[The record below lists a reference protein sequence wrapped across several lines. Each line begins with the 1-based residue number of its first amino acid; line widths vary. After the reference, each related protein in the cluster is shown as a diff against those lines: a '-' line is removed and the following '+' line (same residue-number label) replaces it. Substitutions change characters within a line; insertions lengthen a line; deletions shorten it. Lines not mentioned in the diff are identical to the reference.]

1 MMLVYMYLSTGGLL
15 VSVLSTI
22 SVSGLNKVLEGRGSE
37 GMGQVKKK

>member
-1 MMLVYMYLSTGGLL
+1 MLVYLSTGGFSLL